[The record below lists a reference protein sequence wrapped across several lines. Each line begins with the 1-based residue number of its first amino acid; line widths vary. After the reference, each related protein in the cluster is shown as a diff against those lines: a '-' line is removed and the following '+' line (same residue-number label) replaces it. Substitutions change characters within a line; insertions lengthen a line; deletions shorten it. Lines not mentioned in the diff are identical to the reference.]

1 MAYRIIL
8 RRDTSANWIINN
20 PVLLAGE
27 PGYETDTGHLK
38 IGDGVST
45 WTDLDIYIGATGATG
60 SAGAT
65 GPAGPMGATG
75 ETGSAGAT
83 GPIGPTGSA
92 GATGPIGPTG
102 DAGTGPNTFYGNQSI
117 EGPTGTLIL
126 LGYSTLEFTNDA
138 EAASGGIPLGGV
150 YHDNGSLKIRLT

>member
-65 GPAGPMGATG
+65 GPTGSMGATG

-126 LGYSTLEFTNDA
+126 LGYSTLGFTNDA

>member
-65 GPAGPMGATG
+65 GP
-75 ETGSAGAT
+75 
-83 GPIGPTGSA
+83 
-92 GATGPIGPTG
+92 IGPTG

-126 LGYSTLEFTNDA
+126 LGYSTLGFTNDA